1 MNLILLGPPGAG
13 KGTQAKKLEE
23 KFGLKQLSTGEMLRA
38 ETAAGTEL
46 GKKVQDVM
54 DRGILVSDKIVIAMI
69 ANRIEQPDCAKGV
82 IFDGF
87 PRTVAQAE
95 ALDKLLVEKGKPLS
109 AVIEIAVDEEELAN
123 RLHTRIAETKAAR
136 GDVRS
141 DDNEETLRNRLAEY
155 RQKTAPIILYYEKKG
170 MLQKVDGMQS
180 IEDVAASIDSILRNQ
195 NSGGNAPVAANGG
208 LF

>member
-38 ETAAGTEL
+38 EAAAGTEL

-180 IEDVAASIDSILRNQ
+180 IEDVAASIDSILHNQ
-195 NSGGNAPVAANGG
+195 NSGGNAPVAANGD

>member
-1 MNLILLGPPGAG
+1 MDLILLGPPGAG

-23 KFGLKQLSTGEMLRA
+23 KFGLKQLSTGGMLRA

-46 GKKVQDVM
+46 GKRVQGAM
-54 DRGILVSDKIVIAMI
+54 DRGLLVSDQIVTAMI

-95 ALDKLLVEKGKPLS
+95 ALDKLLLEKGRALS
-109 AVIEIAVDEEELAN
+109 AVIEIVVDEEELAN

-136 GDVRS
+136 GNVRS

-170 MLQKVDGMQS
+170 MLQKLDGRQS
-180 IEDVAASIDSILRNQ
+180 IEAVAASIDSILRKQ
-195 NSGGNAPVAANGG
+195 NSGGNARSAVRVIG
-208 LF
+208 

>member
-1 MNLILLGPPGAG
+1 
-13 KGTQAKKLEE
+13 
-23 KFGLKQLSTGEMLRA
+23 
-38 ETAAGTEL
+38 
-46 GKKVQDVM
+46 
-54 DRGILVSDKIVIAMI
+54 MI
-69 ANRIEQPDCAKGV
+69 ANRIEQLDCAKGV

-180 IEDVAASIDSILRNQ
+180 IEDVAASIDSILHNQ